1 MSAPPTL
8 QQLLID
14 ELGPAGAA
22 AEGPLAATM
31 SRRALER
38 FLGSASPESLLDAL
52 IATVDRAVAALLD
65 AVLAH
70 PTFRALE
77 ERWRG
82 LYFLVQRFDRSDNI
96 SVELLNA
103 SQEDLLFDFEDA
115 PAIPKSGLYKIVYS
129 GEYGPFGGRPYA
141 AVFAHYTLGP
151 DDLRLLRLCGDVASR
166 AALLFVAEA
175 GDTLEG
181 ELATHEGLRLAERAR
196 PEHRAVALVRGRFV
210 GRERFV
216 CETDY
221 AALEYR
227 EADGAPVTLPGVL
240 ALAATMVRSFSAL
253 RTPGCAA
260 GPIFGMIGA
269 VPDWVGDEVASA
281 RSAPALSA
289 SAAGALGLTTVESLE
304 GSAVVA
310 HACIFGGGS
319 PEDPSFE
326 TTLLGQ
332 RLVQYLKVLQREQ
345 IGTWKEREEL
355 ERELAEWLAGYV
367 QRVVP
372 APPAEASAAEHEL
385 AAAVERDPSN
395 HQARIVYA
403 DALESRGRLLEAAIA
418 RQPVRRQLSLD
429 VDLPS
434 TRCVLAAA
442 SIEVVVPEDGAG
454 WYRATLTITP
464 ATGDRRALRIPF
476 YLDLE

>member
-1 MSAPPTL
+1 MSASPSL
-8 QQLLID
+8 QHLLVD

-22 AEGPLAATM
+22 AEGPVAATVC
-31 SRRALER
+31 RRALDLFASE
-38 FLGSASPESLLDAL
+38 SAPDTLLAAL
-52 IATVDRAVAALLD
+52 IATVDRAVAAQLD
-65 AVLAH
+65 AVFAH
-70 PTFRALE
+70 PSFRALE

-82 LYFLVQRFDRSDNI
+82 LHFLVQRVGPNDNVR
-96 SVELLNA
+96 VELLNA

-115 PAIPKSGLYKIVYS
+115 PEIPKSGLYKIVYS

-175 GDTLEG
+175 GDALVG
-181 ELATHEGLRLAERAR
+181 ELATHEDLRRAERAR

-216 CETDY
+216 RETDY
-221 AALEYR
+221 APMEYR
-227 EADGAPVTLPGVL
+227 EADRAPLELPGGL

-260 GPIFGMIGA
+260 GPLFGMLGA
-269 VPDWVGDEVASA
+269 VPDWVGDEVAPA

-310 HACIFGGGS
+310 HACIFGGVS

-345 IGTWKEREEL
+345 IGTWKEREVL

-367 QRVVP
+367 EQVAP
-372 APPAEASAAEHEL
+372 SPPAEASAAEREL
-385 AAAVERDPSN
+385 FAEVERDPSN
-395 HQARIVYA
+395 DQARLVYA
-403 DALESRGRLLEAAIA
+403 DALESHGRLLEAAIA
-418 RQPVRRQLSLD
+418 RQPVRRQLLLD

-434 TRCVLAAA
+434 TTRVFAAA
-442 SIEVVVPEDGAG
+442 SIEVAEGEPPAG
-454 WYRATLTITP
+454 YYRAALTVTP
-464 ATGDRRALRIPF
+464 AHGDRKPLRIPF
-476 YLDLE
+476 YLDME